1 MKSNEIES
9 QKKLG
14 DIIQKL
20 WSGLKSYL
28 TDWRNLLGH
37 ASLGV
42 LLLVLAI
49 WVPVQI
55 WFKLITIAALITF
68 NIMLMRH
75 KAYKADTQIIDE
87 VSDEPV

>member
-1 MKSNEIES
+1 MRSNKIES
-9 QKKLG
+9 QKKLVN
-14 DIIQKL
+14 IIQKL
-20 WSGLKSYL
+20 WSGLKIYL

-49 WVPVQI
+49 WVPVQV
-55 WFKLITIAALITF
+55 WFKLITIAVLITF
-68 NIMLMRH
+68 NIMRMRH
-75 KAYKADTQIIDE
+75 KAYKSNTQIIEE